1 MHTHSEEFFALA
13 EQLAEVKVR
22 FERVESEF
30 ATQAKPLESASVALG
45 AVVEG
50 LRAMKDHALG
60 ESIAAVAQKLEET
73 RATIG
78 EQIEVVVSGLQNADA
93 QQSTATAEATA
104 AFRAE
109 CAAIREQIGQ
119 IATQFGAEV
128 SRVALEARTRAEQLE
143 KTALA
148 VGRDG
153 ADGKSVNPTGSYAA
167 DRAYNRL
174 DIVSYMGGSYVS
186 NVDGNRE
193 KPGAKSKNWTQLASR
208 GAGGGITS
216 VEGIPGINA
225 NVVGFL
231 QTPTSANLR
240 TAITD
245 ETGTGAAVFANTPT
259 LVTPVLGAATGTS
272 LDLSSNL
279 TVTGAGL
286 FGAATGGMPAA
297 GVINATG
304 FKINNVDVATSSD
317 SFWSSVTGGINY
329 GGGKVGVGMTPS
341 NTLDVT
347 GTLGT
352 TGAAAFGGNVTLT
365 SATASATLGTA
376 TETLAIAVTAV
387 GAGTITT
394 KAGQNLTIA
403 NGTSGALKATGTGA
417 HVFGSTN
424 TVTLSGGAITATGNI
439 ASSAATGTL
448 TLGAAT
454 ETLTIAA
461 TAAGA
466 GTITTKAG
474 QDLTIANGTSGAVKA
489 TGTGAHIFGTTNT
502 VTLSAGAVTATATG
516 AHTFGTTNTVTMA
529 AGVLT
534 ATSTGTFGGNVT
546 APDYLLGTSGPS
558 VKSSLGAR
566 GARQGLVG
574 NGTSG
579 SYSNVG
585 TIGTSPI
592 TFGAACSIPASGTN
606 CLFAIS
612 DLTTTPASAGSFS
625 VYTYGTSLWV
635 QLNAAV
641 GHYLLGEVAGFVT
654 AYAGKFVDIVAVRSS
669 SGVVALYVNGVAT
682 SPAFTTGGA
691 SPPANWQATITGPYA
706 LFGIT
711 SVSSWYAG
719 TILRPFLENRA
730 LSAAEVLSLYES
742 GVPAAVD
749 QYGGNSTELC
759 TNGDFSSAA
768 GWTLGDSGTQY
779 TIGSGVATVAVSPD
793 GGGGT
798 ALKRSLVTLAGRA
811 YRVRYTVSGRTSG
824 QVLIQVGNVNTA
836 AKTADGTY
844 DEVVTTV
851 SAGTLL
857 YVLNNLNVGATI
869 DNIQV
874 NQVGL
879 LLAPDELAGGA
890 GNTWAAAP
898 GTSATITL
906 PASGVSWAIPRA
918 SIYLGPTP
926 AIASSLTTNATT
938 GALTIASAGATT
950 LAISSPVTI
959 SGVSATVAS
968 GTAIPAGGTA
978 GTGVMVSST
987 ANFGVFFGSGA
998 PTLSAAKGSLY
1009 LRSDGTTTND
1019 RAYICTGTTNWTA
1032 LTTAS

>member
-13 EQLAEVKVR
+13 EQLAEVKGR

-30 ATQAKPLESASVALG
+30 ATQAKPLEAASVALG

-128 SRVALEARTRAEQLE
+128 SRVALEAKARAEQLE

-186 NVDGNRE
+186 NVDSNRE

-272 LDLSSNL
+272 LDLSGNL

-304 FKINNVDVATSSD
+304 FKINGVDVATSSD

-341 NTLDVT
+341 KTLDVA

-352 TGAAAFGGNVTLT
+352 TGAASFGGNVTLT
-365 SATASATLGTA
+365 GATASATLGTA
-376 TETLAIAVTAV
+376 TETLAIAVTAA

-394 KAGQNLTIA
+394 KAGQDLTIA
-403 NGTSGALKATGTGA
+403 NGTSGAVKATGTGA
-417 HVFGSTN
+417 HVFGTTN

-474 QDLTIANGTSGAVKA
+474 QDLTIANGALGALKV
-489 TGTGAHIFGTTNT
+489 TGTGAHVFGTTNT
-502 VTLSAGAVTATATG
+502 VTLSAGAVTATGNIASSAATG
-516 AHTFGTTNTVTMA
+516 SLTLGAATETLTIAATA
-529 AGVLT
+529 AGAGTITTKSGQDLT
-534 ATSTGTFGGNVT
+534 ITTGAGALKLPATTAATS
-546 APDYLLGTSGPS
+546 
-558 VKSSLGAR
+558 
-566 GARQGLVG
+566 
-574 NGTSG
+574 
-579 SYSNVG
+579 
-585 TIGTSPI
+585 
-592 TFGAACSIPASGTN
+592 
-606 CLFAIS
+606 
-612 DLTTTPASAGSFS
+612 SAG
-625 VYTYGTSLWV
+625 VVRIGSLI
-635 QLNAAV
+635 N
-641 GHYLLGEVAGFVT
+641 F
-654 AYAGKFVDIVAVRSS
+654 D
-669 SGVVALYVNGVAT
+669 YVNIGGGKIV
-682 SPAFTTGGA
+682 TGGA
-691 SPPANWQATITGPYA
+691 IQAGPVN
-706 LFGIT
+706 T
-711 SVSSWYAG
+711 STSQYLAG
-719 TILRPFLENRA
+719 AF
-730 LSAAEVLSLYES
+730 
-742 GVPAAVD
+742 
-749 QYGGNSTELC
+749 YGGSNADNSGAYIDITYDAGNYPGLRLY
-759 TNGDFSSAA
+759 GGRWASANRGGRLVA
-768 GWTLGDSGTQY
+768 RNSVGNEKSYLHLNAEGDS
-779 TIGSGVATVAVSPD
+779 A
-793 GGGGT
+793 
-798 ALKRSLVTLAGRA
+798 SLF
-811 YRVRYTVSGRTSG
+811 TS
-824 QVLIQVGNVNTA
+824 A
-836 AKTADGTY
+836 
-844 DEVVTTV
+844 
-851 SAGTLL
+851 
-857 YVLNNLNVGATI
+857 NVGIGI
-869 DNIQV
+869 DSS
-874 NQVGL
+874 
-879 LLAPDELAGGA
+879 
-890 GNTWAAAP
+890 GNLTA
-898 GTSATITL
+898 SATT
-906 PASGVSWAIPRA
+906 
-918 SIYLGPTP
+918 
-926 AIASSLTTNATT
+926 ASSSTTT
-938 GALTIASAGATT
+938 GALVVSGGAGIAGALFTGGAITT
-950 LAISSPVTI
+950 
-959 SGVSATVAS
+959 
-968 GTAIPAGGTA
+968 GTPNGGTA
-978 GTGVMVSST
+978 GAWKHGIRVAATVALDTTQYIQLDVGGTLYKLAVVS
-987 ANFGVFFGSGA
+987 
-998 PTLSAAKGSLY
+998 
-1009 LRSDGTTTND
+1009 
-1019 RAYICTGTTNWTA
+1019 
-1032 LTTAS
+1032 